1 MENVRK
7 FPNGFF
13 NTVRPEVTPSK
24 NKDDKIIP
32 INWSEEVL
40 KGKRKAVV
48 KLAKKSRR

>member
-13 NTVRPEVTPSK
+13 NTVRPEVTLNK